1 MRSFLPG
8 AIVMASWVAG
18 LLFLRFWRKSRDR
31 LFLIFALA
39 FWVLSL
45 HWIGLAIAQ
54 PSDETRHYFYL
65 FRLAAFL
72 LILWAIIDKN
82 RASRPER

>member
-1 MRSFLPG
+1 MKSFLPG
-8 AIVMASWVAG
+8 AIAMASCVAG

-31 LFLIFALA
+31 LFALFAIA
-39 FWVLSL
+39 FWLLSL
-45 HWIGLAIAQ
+45 HWIGLAIAH

-82 RASRPER
+82 RASRPQR

>member
-1 MRSFLPG
+1 MKTFLAG
-8 AIVMASWVAG
+8 AITMASLIVG
-18 LLFLRFWRKSRDR
+18 LLFLRFFRKSRDR
-31 LFLIFALA
+31 LFAIFAVA

-54 PSDETRHYFYL
+54 PNDETRHYFYL

-82 RASRPER
+82 RASRKSP

>member
-1 MRSFLPG
+1 MRFFLPG
-8 AIVMASWVAG
+8 AIVMATWVIG
-18 LLFLRFWRKSRDR
+18 LLFLRFYRKSRDR
-31 LFLIFALA
+31 LFAIFAVA

-45 HWIGLAIAQ
+45 HWLGLAIAQ

-65 FRLAAFL
+65 FRLVAFL

-82 RASRPER
+82 RASRQGP